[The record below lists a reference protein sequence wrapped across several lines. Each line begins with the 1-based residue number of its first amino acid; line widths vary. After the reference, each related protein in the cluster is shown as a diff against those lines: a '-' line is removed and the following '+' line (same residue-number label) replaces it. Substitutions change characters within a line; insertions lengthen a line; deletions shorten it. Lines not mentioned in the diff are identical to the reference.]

1 VSTRTTQVTESVYEY
16 LLGLVREPELLRRL
30 REETARLPMSRMQ
43 IAPEQ
48 GQFMTLLVELMSARR
63 YLELGV
69 FTGYS
74 TLSVGLALP
83 SDGLIVA
90 CDLNEEWTG
99 VARRY
104 FEEAGIRHK
113 LDLRLAPAHATL
125 DALLESGAD
134 ESFDLCF
141 IDADKENYV
150 SYYEKCLRLVRHGGL
165 IAVDNALWGGAVAS
179 AAEDDEETASIREL
193 NKLVAAD
200 DRVTQSLVPIGDGL
214 LLARRR

>member
-1 VSTRTTQVTESVYEY
+1 VSTRTTPVTDAVYAY
-16 LLGLVREPELLRRL
+16 LLGMLREPDVLQRL
-30 REETARLPMSRMQ
+30 REETAQMPMKRMQ

-48 GQFMTLLVELMSARR
+48 GQFMALLVELMSARR
-63 YLELGV
+63 CLELGV

-74 TLSVGLALP
+74 TLSVALALP

-90 CDLNEEWTG
+90 CDLNEEWTSI
-99 VARRY
+99 ARRY
-104 FEEAGIRHK
+104 FEEAGMTHK
-113 LDLRLAPAHATL
+113 LDLRLAPAHKTL
-125 DALLESGAD
+125 DALLESGAE
-134 ESFDLCF
+134 ESFDFCF

-150 SYYEKCLRLVRHGGL
+150 SYYDKCVRLIRHGGL

-179 AAEDDEETASIREL
+179 AAEDDEETRTIREL
-193 NKLVAAD
+193 NRAVASD

>member
-1 VSTRTTQVTESVYEY
+1 VSTRTTPVTDAVYAY
-16 LLGLVREPELLRRL
+16 LLGLVREPDVLRRL
-30 REETARLPMSRMQ
+30 REETARMPMNRMQ

-48 GQFMTLLVELMSARR
+48 GQFMALLVELMSARR
-63 YLELGV
+63 CLELGV

-74 TLSVGLALP
+74 TLSVALALP

-90 CDLNEEWTG
+90 CDVNEDWTSI
-99 VARRY
+99 ARRY
-104 FEEAGIRHK
+104 FQEAEMTHK
-113 LDLRLAPAHATL
+113 LDLRLAPAHQTL

-134 ESFDLCF
+134 ESFDFCF

-150 SYYEKCLRLVRHGGL
+150 SYYDKCLRLIRHGGV

-179 AAEDDEETASIREL
+179 AAEDDEETRTIREL
-193 NKLVAAD
+193 NRTVASD
-200 DRVTQSLVPIGDGL
+200 ERVTHSLVPIGDGL